1 MPEGIQHDMLAVA
14 SDEAVM
20 AAVCAR
26 DDSAAFSELVRRW
39 RSRVQR
45 TCLRLTGNQHDAD
58 DAAQEAFVKAFVARG
73 QFRGESSFAGWFWRI
88 AVNVA
93 HDTRRRRK
101 PFVELPIDTP
111 GDTASSVE
119 ATAVTSERCERVQL
133 ALSQL
138 TELQRTV
145 VVLRHFEQLR
155 FREIAD
161 VLGIPAGTVAS
172 RMADALNRL
181 SEILGPE

>member
-1 MPEGIQHDMLAVA
+1 MPDGVQHDMLTVA

-73 QFRGESSFAGWFWRI
+73 QFRGESSFATWFWRI

-93 HDTRRRRK
+93 HDTRRRRR
-101 PFVELPIDTP
+101 PHAELPADP
-111 GDTASSVE
+111 VGDVEDNAEASAIS
-119 ATAVTSERCERVQL
+119 SERCQQVQQ
-133 ALSQL
+133 ALTQL
-138 TELQRTV
+138 TEVQRTV
-145 VVLRHFEQLR
+145 VVLRHFEQLK

-161 VLGIPAGTVAS
+161 VLGIPSGTVAS